1 MHLLRALYGL
11 ILQLAL
17 YNWGNFGAHCPKMVR
32 GNGKSDEDK

>member
-1 MHLLRALYGL
+1 LPTLCGL

-32 GNGKSDEDK
+32 VSGEK